1 MIGQHPAVT
10 NLYSFEH
17 VVSIPSRAEIVKLN
31 FAKKEE
37 RDLGGRKF
45 FHGPSFDKKEQGN
58 RRIMTADS
66 TVCKHDLQRRQ
77 AMEMKY
83 RVENRQLTIRLGG
96 ELDHHAAKN
105 LMDSIDRLL
114 EQHLPAKTFLDLG
127 ELTFMDSSGIA
138 VVLRVKRRM
147 EALSGSLMV
156 INIPRQA
163 ARVLETAGLARY
175 VNLC

>member
-1 MIGQHPAVT
+1 
-10 NLYSFEH
+10 
-17 VVSIPSRAEIVKLN
+17 
-31 FAKKEE
+31 
-37 RDLGGRKF
+37 
-45 FHGPSFDKKEQGN
+45 
-58 RRIMTADS
+58 
-66 TVCKHDLQRRQ
+66 
-77 AMEMKY
+77 
-83 RVENRQLTIRLGG
+83 
-96 ELDHHAAKN
+96 
-105 LMDSIDRLL
+105 MDSIDRLL